1 MINETQEHIY
11 RNEGVDVRRK
21 ISWASIWAGM
31 LVGVILLILLN
42 FLGLGIGFSSLD
54 FEQERTPA
62 SGLGIGAGIW
72 YFISSIIAL
81 FTAGWVS
88 GRLAQ
93 TRHLFDG
100 ALHGILTWCLV
111 TFVTIYFLTTSI
123 GNIIGGV
130 GSLVGNTLTTVGRSS
145 GQILQMAAP
154 SLNNAV
160 QGVDLSE
167 FKGNSK
173 EVVDMMQNANG
184 DPAKIDHDQ
193 LATIIMQNSDKS
205 REEATRNA
213 DSLINKYTEVSAKW
227 QNTKEEIKEKAP
239 EVADNVASAA
249 SATFIIAFF
258 VFIIGGIAAAFG
270 AKMGTESKS
279 NPHYERVKTTI
290 A

>member
-249 SATFIIAFF
+249 SCYIYNSIFCFYYWWYCRSI
-258 VFIIGGIAAAFG
+258 
-270 AKMGTESKS
+270 
-279 NPHYERVKTTI
+279 RR
-290 A
+290 